1 MQEFLGAI
9 TWERLLVLWGLF
21 APPIAWIA
29 TRRWERMNQREQ
41 WEHEFRRWQEQI
53 AIEDRRQ
60 AEERARERTTAIR
73 AAMQDAYTRF
83 LATTAAITA
92 GAELP
97 HRDERKAAVE
107 VSKLDLILSFQQL
120 LLLASND
127 AAEAAVRLWGSVMDA
142 ARSAREGGL
151 SIESRAKIRSARRD
165 FLVEARAD
173 IENPEE
179 RSSNPGI
186 TLKPV
191 LQIGGFHIDDAG

>member
-1 MQEFLGAI
+1 
-9 TWERLLVLWGLF
+9 
-21 APPIAWIA
+21 
-29 TRRWERMNQREQ
+29 
-41 WEHEFRRWQEQI
+41 
-53 AIEDRRQ
+53 
-60 AEERARERTTAIR
+60 
-73 AAMQDAYTRF
+73 MQDAYTRF